1 MAHVCAAIPNF
12 LILEY
17 HALDLGYWE
26 DLVTYV
32 GGLVIQNGDVV
43 LADAPGWGL
52 ELNDEVAKQHL
63 HTRMSRD
70 YFGELL

>member
-1 MAHVCAAIPNF
+1 

-17 HALDLGYWE
+17 HAMGLDYWE

-32 GGLVIQNGDVV
+32 GGKVIQNGAVV

-52 ELNDEVAKQHL
+52 ELNDEVAKRHL

-70 YFGELL
+70 YFGERL